1 MQKYITVNPESG
13 KKFYQDFHSKG
24 KIVMLNLLKFRQK
37 ADYTNLEQIKPNEE
51 VTGEEAY
58 QLYMKNISP
67 KFKKTGSRIIYY
79 GKSKDFLI
87 GPEPEKW
94 DAVLIAEY
102 ESVMKFMEF
111 TQNEYYLKNVG
122 HRTAAL
128 EDSRLLPSTEIKN
141 YT

>member
-1 MQKYITVNPESG
+1 MQKYINVNPESG
-13 KKFYQDFHSKG
+13 KKFYQDFYNKG
-24 KIVMLNLLKFRQK
+24 GIVMLNLLKFRQK

-51 VTGEEAY
+51 VTGEKAY
-58 QLYMKNISP
+58 QLYMKNILHEFE
-67 KFKKTGSRIIYY
+67 KAGSRIIYY

-94 DAVLIAEY
+94 DAVLIVEY
-102 ESVMKFMEF
+102 ESVMKFMEL
-111 TQNEYYLKNVG
+111 TQNQDYLKNAG
-122 HRTAAL
+122 HRNAAL